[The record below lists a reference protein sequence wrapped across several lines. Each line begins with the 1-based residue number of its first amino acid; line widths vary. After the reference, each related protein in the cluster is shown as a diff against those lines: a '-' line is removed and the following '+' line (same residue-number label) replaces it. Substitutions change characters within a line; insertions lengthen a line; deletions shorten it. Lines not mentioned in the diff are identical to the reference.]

1 MVDDFIEDFN
11 DYRASNYSPSDRIC
25 VDESISKWYG
35 LGVHWIN
42 IGLPNY
48 LVIDRKAKTGV
59 RYKMHM
65 MGGSE

>member
-35 LGVHWIN
+35 LGEHWIN

-48 LVIDRKAKTGV
+48 VVIDRKTKTGV